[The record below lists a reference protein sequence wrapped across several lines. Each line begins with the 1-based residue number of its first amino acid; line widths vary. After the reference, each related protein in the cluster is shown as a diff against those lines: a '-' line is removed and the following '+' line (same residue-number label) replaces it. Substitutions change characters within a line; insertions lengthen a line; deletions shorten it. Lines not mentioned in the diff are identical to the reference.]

1 MQSHKILHSAQLP
14 NAIPITLPAFSQCS
28 FNSRLAVSEPQNATD
43 SSPQQKKQQQQQSL
57 RAYQPELRLSTSN
70 VNRQAINIM
79 CMPYTIHL
87 IVLPFVYHLPDL
99 SRLGTFGLKLAKNL
113 PLKTAKF

>member
-43 SSPQQKKQQQQQSL
+43 SSPQQKKQRQQQSL

-79 CMPYTIHL
+79 CMSYTL
-87 IVLPFVYHLPDL
+87 
-99 SRLGTFGLKLAKNL
+99 
-113 PLKTAKF
+113 